1 MPARTKAR
9 KRALELLFEAEQRGL
24 NVGTLL
30 EERIAAPT
38 TQHPLPEYAVEL
50 VRGVLDHWAAID
62 EALTTWSQGWSLDRM
77 AAVDRAALRIAAWEI
92 VWNDAVPDGVAI
104 SEAVNLVRDLSTDDS
119 PRFVNGLLSR
129 IAEVRDTLG

>member
-1 MPARTKAR
+1 VPARTKAR
-9 KRALELLFEAEQRGL
+9 KRALELLYEAEQRGL

-30 EERIAAPT
+30 EERIAVPT

-50 VRGVLDHWAAID
+50 VRGVVDHWSSIE

-77 AAVDRAALRIAAWEI
+77 AAVDRAALRIGTWEI
-92 VWNDAVPDGVAI
+92 VWNDAVPDGVAV
-104 SEAVNLVRDLSTDDS
+104 SEAVNLVQDLSTDDS

-129 IAEVRDTLG
+129 ISEVKDTLA